1 MWQRLSLT
9 RIGPGGKID
18 VTFFGFRVRSG
29 DCSADPSPVLLC
41 VVLCLLLQGKRS
53 APPLTPQPQQ
63 QAAKKQKGSE
73 GRPVSA
79 SAPAKG
85 PVAKTAAAG
94 GGCVQLIGVPLS
106 VLRSGWRG
114 SVVGRNQLCVLPSV
128 FL

>member
-1 MWQRLSLT
+1 M
-9 RIGPGGKID
+9 
-18 VTFFGFRVRSG
+18 
-29 DCSADPSPVLLC
+29 LLR
-41 VVLCLLLQGKRS
+41 VVLCLLLLLLQGKRS

-94 GGCVQLIGVPLS
+94 GGCVQLTWGLS
-106 VLRSGWRG
+106 VLHAL
-114 SVVGRNQLCVLPSV
+114 VGGVLPLWGAISCVCRWSSV
-128 FL
+128 FAVVHAAEMAPAIDAHCCVRCMP